1 MFAGGTVIIPTDTV
15 YGIACDPL
23 RSEAI
28 ARIYALKGR
37 AAAKPLSLHVAS
49 VEEAL
54 EYVEEDRRAVTAIR
68 RLMPGPVTLIVRR
81 PSFIDEHM
89 TSGLP
94 TMGLRVPDHAVC
106 AEILERCGPL
116 AATSAN
122 LSGEPAFAGGT
133 GSGPLPPADLLIDDG
148 PTPLGIES
156 TVVDLTA
163 GVPRLLREGA
173 ISKTMLERLLGAV
186 EVPSPR

>member
-1 MFAGGTVIIPTDTV
+1 
-15 YGIACDPL
+15 
-23 RSEAI
+23 
-28 ARIYALKGR
+28 
-37 AAAKPLSLHVAS
+37 
-49 VEEAL
+49 
-54 EYVEEDRRAVTAIR
+54 
-68 RLMPGPVTLIVRR
+68 
-81 PSFIDEHM
+81 
-89 TSGLP
+89 
-94 TMGLRVPDHAVC
+94 MGLRVPDHAVC